1 MQVLTIEG
9 ISKRFGG
16 LQVMKNLD
24 LTVKKGTITGL
35 IGPNGAG
42 KTTLFNLIAG
52 IYSVDQGRILF
63 QGNTISGLAPVAI
76 TRMGIGRTFQNIRLF
91 PQMTVRENI
100 RIAQSAQLRIGVR
113 SLWPFF
119 QRTKER
125 QLAAEVNQL
134 LSLLGLEDKSNV
146 IASSLSYGDQRRL
159 EIARAM
165 ATGAKF
171 LLLDEPA
178 AGMNPEESRRL
189 SGTLLQLKEQGYTFL
204 LIEHDMSVI
213 MEICDHIVVLNFGEK
228 IAEGCPAEI
237 QDHPAVLEAYLGQEE
252 SA

>member
-1 MQVLTIEG
+1 MLTIEG

-16 LQVMKNLD
+16 LQVIKNLA
-24 LTVKKGTITGL
+24 LTVKEGTITGV

-42 KTTLFNLIAG
+42 KTTLFNMITG
-52 IYSVDQGRILF
+52 IYPVDSGRILF
-63 QGNTISGLAPVAI
+63 QDKTISGLAPVSI

-91 PQMTVRENI
+91 PHMSVRENI
-100 RIAQSAQLRIGVR
+100 RIAQSAQLIVGVR

-119 QRTKER
+119 QREKEKR
-125 QLAAEVNQL
+125 LACEVEQL
-134 LSLLGLEDKSNV
+134 LSLLSLEDKADTL
-146 IASSLSYGDQRRL
+146 ASALSYGDQRRL

-178 AGMNPEESRRL
+178 AGMNPEESRQL
-189 SGTLLQLKEQGYTFL
+189 SSTLLQLKKQGYTFL

-228 IAEGCPAEI
+228 IAEGTPKEI
-237 QDHPAVLEAYLGQEE
+237 QDHPAVLEAYLGKEE